1 MVVLAVVDT
10 NVVVSGLLSRDGDS
24 PTARI
29 LDGMLAGSLHFV
41 LSDQLLAEYRAV
53 LLRPAIAQRHG
64 LSEQEVD
71 RVLEAIVVNAGWR
84 SCAETTTRGD
94 AHVTALLHAE
104 SNAVLVT
111 GDAALLG
118 PTGEAG
124 STAYSPTEFCGLEW

>member
-10 NVVVSGLLSRDGDS
+10 NVVVSGLLSRDDGS

-41 LSDQLLAEYRAV
+41 LSDQLLTEYRAV
-53 LLRPAIAQRHG
+53 LLRPAIAERHG

-71 RVLEAIVVNAGWR
+71 RVLEAIVVNAAWR
-84 SCAETTTRGD
+84 SCAETTTRRD
-94 AHVTALLHAE
+94 AHVTALLQAE
-104 SNAVLVT
+104 GSAVLVT

-118 PTGEAG
+118 STREAG
-124 STAYSPTEFCGLEW
+124 RVAHSPAEFCGLDS